1 MIFFTIYLCASHYS
15 PKIFFLLTEHD
26 GFHTSYTKVYFN
38 EFVAN
43 ALHDNMGMII
53 FDLCGFGGCKRPKT
67 SYLDTHFGTLTQRL
81 VHPTAPV
88 LLTKDSPRNE
98 IHYAF
103 QPPFSLHIPNS
114 RTKSI
119 GLDF

>member
-43 ALHDNMGMII
+43 ALRDNIAA
-53 FDLCGFGGCKRPKT
+53 P
-67 SYLDTHFGTLTQRL
+67 YLVGVPER
-81 VHPTAPV
+81 
-88 LLTKDSPRNE
+88 PRNLGVHKRGE
-98 IHYAF
+98 A
-103 QPPFSLHIPNS
+103 
-114 RTKSI
+114 
-119 GLDF
+119 